1 MTIASELNS
10 CCGQSGRVKRAFWR
24 GEPWVLVRP
33 QSGVLRAFAWK
44 ETNLP
49 VPAITSALSAVPV
62 LLSPDAMLDL
72 ARFLSHRVER

>member
-1 MTIASELNS
+1 
-10 CCGQSGRVKRAFWR
+10 
-24 GEPWVLVRP
+24 
-33 QSGVLRAFAWK
+33 
-44 ETNLP
+44 